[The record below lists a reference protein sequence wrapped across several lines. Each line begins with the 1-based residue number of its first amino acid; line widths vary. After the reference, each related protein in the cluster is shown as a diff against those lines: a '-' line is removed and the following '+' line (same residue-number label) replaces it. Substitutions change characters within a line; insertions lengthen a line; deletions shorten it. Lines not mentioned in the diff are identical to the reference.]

1 MTDEVLLT
9 REGYNRIETELENLV
24 TVKRKEV
31 AERIKEAISF
41 GDISENSEYDSAKSE
56 QADLEEK
63 IAKLESMLRKAIIID
78 EEGISF
84 DQVNIGVKVKIKD
97 LEYDEIID
105 YTIVGSTEA
114 DPYEYKISNES
125 PVGSSLIGKKVGD
138 TVEIQ
143 VPDGVIKYEILEIYK

>member
-1 MTDEVLLT
+1 MTEEVLLT
-9 REGYNRIETELENLV
+9 REGYNKIEAELEHLI

-63 IAKLESMLRKAIIID
+63 IAKLEGMLRKANIID
-78 EEGISF
+78 EDGLSF
-84 DQVNIGVKVKIKD
+84 DQVNIGAKVKLKD

-114 DPYEYKISNES
+114 DPYEFKISNES
-125 PVGSSLIGKKVGD
+125 PVGRSLIGKQKGD
-138 TVEIQ
+138 IVEIQ
-143 VPDGVIKYEILEIYK
+143 VPDGAIKFEILEIYK